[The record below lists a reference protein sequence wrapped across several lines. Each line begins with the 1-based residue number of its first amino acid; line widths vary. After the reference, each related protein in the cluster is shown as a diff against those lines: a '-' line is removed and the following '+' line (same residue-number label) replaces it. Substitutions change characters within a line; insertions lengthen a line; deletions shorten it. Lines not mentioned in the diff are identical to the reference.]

1 MGTLGI
7 FKKWHV
13 IRKFGKERPDG
24 TEYHDYLAF
33 LNVQPLQSKE
43 IMTLPE
49 GERRY
54 KRVKVIGSNK
64 YDLRCVDDD
73 LGVPG
78 DWLFYRGKWY
88 RCEFANARDATP
100 AGQTTAQFVEVKDTY
115 DSVVMEAPVE
125 SELKEDDGERT

>member
-49 GERRY
+49 
-54 KRVKVIGSNK
+54 
-64 YDLRCVDDD
+64 
-73 LGVPG
+73 
-78 DWLFYRGKWY
+78 
-88 RCEFANARDATP
+88 
-100 AGQTTAQFVEVKDTY
+100 
-115 DSVVMEAPVE
+115 
-125 SELKEDDGERT
+125 